1 MIFSIICEELGI
13 VGAVGLLIVIAMLI
27 MRLLFIANGAPD
39 RFGALLVSGI
49 MGHIAVQTLI
59 NIGVNVNLIPNTG
72 VPLPFISYGGSSMIA
87 LLFEIGICLS
97 VSRQIVPEG
106 TLRMMK
112 RKQELEARQ

>member
-1 MIFSIICEELGI
+1 
-13 VGAVGLLIVIAMLI
+13 
-27 MRLLFIANGAPD
+27 
-39 RFGALLVSGI
+39 

>member
-1 MIFSIICEELGI
+1 
-13 VGAVGLLIVIAMLI
+13 
-27 MRLLFIANGAPD
+27 
-39 RFGALLVSGI
+39 
-49 MGHIAVQTLI
+49 
-59 NIGVNVNLIPNTG
+59 
-72 VPLPFISYGGSSMIA
+72 MIA